1 MCLEVY
7 FFLGGC
13 MSIGEYS
20 FSAIKGRQAGREFY
34 ISMCPLKIVPRLFL
48 FQPEEL
54 PPELRSQRVLN
65 RARIP
70 EISRYIT
77 TNREN
82 YIFSAI
88 TASIDSQVTFE
99 TLVVD
104 GKEHQDIGT
113 LRIPMEA
120 RFILNDGQHRR
131 AAIEEALKEQ
141 PDLGD
146 ESISV
151 VFFIDK
157 GLKHSQ
163 QMFADLNKHA
173 LRPSRSTGILFDHR
187 DPLSSLACEIVEK
200 IPVFRN
206 LTEMEKTSISNRSTK
221 LFTLSGIY
229 QGTLALLRKT
239 EKSKAMTDTEM
250 KVAFDFWSCVTENMR
265 DWKLAASK
273 ELSTHELR
281 LDYVHAHA
289 LALHAIGKLGADLLS
304 TPGRDYKEDLKR
316 LNDIDWARKNSALWE
331 GRAMHNGKIS
341 KSHTCV
347 ALTTNYLKSF
357 FNLPLSPEER
367 QIEDTFLRKA

>member
-1 MCLEVY
+1 
-7 FFLGGC
+7 

-48 FQPEEL
+48 FQADEL

-65 RARIP
+65 KSRIP
-70 EISRYIT
+70 EMSRYIT
-77 TNREN
+77 TNRQN

-88 TASIDSQVTFE
+88 TASIDSHVVFE
-99 TLVVD
+99 KLVID
-104 GKEHQDIGT
+104 GKEHEELGT
-113 LRIPMEA
+113 LRIPIEA

-187 DPLSSLACEIVEK
+187 DPLSSLACEVVET

-206 LTEMEKTSISNRSTK
+206 LTEMEKTSISNRSIK

-229 QGTLALLRKT
+229 QGTLALLRKA
-239 EKSKAMTDTEM
+239 EKSKTISDDEM
-250 KVAFDFWSCVTENMR
+250 KVAFDFWSCVSENMR
-265 DWKLAASK
+265 DWKLAATK
-273 ELSTHELR
+273 DISTHELR

-289 LALHAIGKLGADLLS
+289 LALHALGKLGADLLS
-304 TPGRDYKEDLKR
+304 TPGRNYKKDLKH
-316 LNDIDWARKNSALWE
+316 LNEIDWARKNSALWE

-347 ALTTNYLKSF
+347 TLTTNYLKTYF
-357 FNLPLSPEER
+357 KLPLSPEER

>member
-1 MCLEVY
+1 
-7 FFLGGC
+7 

-48 FQPEEL
+48 FQAEEL

-65 RARIP
+65 KSRIP
-70 EISRYIT
+70 EISKYIT
-77 TNREN
+77 SNREN

-88 TASIDSQVTFE
+88 TASIDSH
-99 TLVVD
+99 VVFDKLIID
-104 GKEHQDIGT
+104 GKEHEELGT
-113 LRIPMEA
+113 LRIPIEA

-206 LTEMEKTSISNRSTK
+206 LTEMERTSISNRSNK
-221 LFTLSGIY
+221 LFTLSAIY
-229 QGTLALLRKT
+229 QGTLCLLRKS
-239 EKSKAMTDTEM
+239 EKAKIISDAEM

-265 DWKLAASK
+265 DWKLAATKKVSPF
-273 ELSTHELR
+273 ELR

-289 LALHAIGKLGADLLS
+289 LALHVLGKLGADLLS
-304 TPGRDYKEDLKR
+304 TSGCDYTKELKR
-316 LNDIDWARKNSALWE
+316 LNDIDWARKNRALWE
-331 GRAMHNGKIS
+331 GRAMHYGKIS

-347 ALTTNYLKSF
+347 TLTTNYLKKYF
-357 FNLPLSPEER
+357 DLSLTPEER
-367 QIEDTFLRKA
+367 QLEDAFLRKV

>member
-1 MCLEVY
+1 
-7 FFLGGC
+7 
-13 MSIGEYS
+13 MSIGEYT

-65 RARIP
+65 KSRIP
-70 EISRYIT
+70 EMSRYIT
-77 TNREN
+77 TNRQN

-88 TASIDSQVTFE
+88 TASIDSQVIFD
-99 TLVVD
+99 TLIVD
-104 GKEHQDIGT
+104 GKEHKDIGT
-113 LRIPMEA
+113 LRIPIEA

-229 QGTLALLRKT
+229 QGTLALLRKA
-239 EKSKAMTDTEM
+239 EKTKEISDAEM
-250 KVAFDFWSCVTENMR
+250 KIAFDFWNCVTENMR
-265 DWKLAASK
+265 DWKLAATK
-273 ELSTHELR
+273 DISTHELR

-289 LALHAIGKLGADLLS
+289 LALHAIGKLGASLLS
-304 TPGRDYKEDLKR
+304 TPGRDYKNDFME

-347 ALTTNYLKSF
+347 ILTTNYLKSF

>member
-1 MCLEVY
+1 
-7 FFLGGC
+7 

-34 ISMCPLKIVPRLFL
+34 ISMCPLKVVPRLFL
-48 FQPEEL
+48 FQGEEL
-54 PPELRSQRVLN
+54 PAELRSQRVLN
-65 RARIP
+65 KSRIP

-77 TNREN
+77 TNRHN

-88 TASIDSQVTFE
+88 TASIDRQVTFE
-99 TLVVD
+99 SLVVD
-104 GKEHQDIGT
+104 GKEHEDIGT
-113 LRIPMEA
+113 LRIPIEA

-157 GLKHSQ
+157 GLIHCQ

-173 LRPSRSTGILFDHR
+173 VRPSRSTGILFDHR
-187 DPLSSLACEIVEK
+187 DPLSSLACEIVDK
-200 IPVFRN
+200 NFVFRN

-221 LFTLSGIY
+221 LFTLSGIH
-229 QGTLALLRKT
+229 QGTLSLLRKSERT
-239 EKSKAMTDTEM
+239 REISDSEM
-250 KVAFDFWSCVTENMR
+250 RIAFDFWSCVTENMR
-265 DWKLAASK
+265 DWKLAATK
-273 ELSTHELR
+273 DISTHELR

-289 LALHAIGKLGADLLS
+289 LALHVIGKLGAALLS

-316 LNDIDWARKNSALWE
+316 LNSIDWARKNSSLWE

-347 ALTTNYLKSF
+347 TLTANYLKTF

-367 QIEDTFLRKA
+367 QIEDVFLRKA

>member
-1 MCLEVY
+1 
-7 FFLGGC
+7 

-48 FQPEEL
+48 FQGEEL

-65 RARIP
+65 KSRIP

-77 TNREN
+77 TNRQN

-88 TASIDSQVTFE
+88 TASIDRNVKFE
-99 TLVVD
+99 TLVIN
-104 GKEHQDIGT
+104 GKEHADIGT
-113 LRIPMEA
+113 LRIPIEA

-187 DPLSSLACEIVEK
+187 DPLSSLACEIVEN

-229 QGTLALLRKT
+229 QGTLSLLCKSEKT
-239 EKSKAMTDTEM
+239 SEISASEM
-250 KVAFDFWSCVTENMR
+250 KVAFEFWNCVTENMR

-273 ELSTHELR
+273 EISTHELR

-289 LALHAIGKLGADLLS
+289 LALHVIGKLGATLLS
-304 TPGRDYKEDLKR
+304 TPGRDYKKDLKR
-316 LNDIDWARKNSALWE
+316 LNDIDWARKNRALWE

-347 ALTTNYLKSF
+347 TLTTNYLKTF
-357 FNLPLSPEER
+357 FKLSLSNEER
-367 QIEDTFLRKA
+367 QVEETFLRKA

>member
-1 MCLEVY
+1 
-7 FFLGGC
+7 

-48 FQPEEL
+48 FQGEDL

-65 RARIP
+65 KSRIP
-70 EISRYIT
+70 EMSRYIT
-77 TNREN
+77 TNRQN

-88 TASIDSQVTFE
+88 TASIDSHVIFE
-99 TLVVD
+99 ALVVN
-104 GKEHQDIGT
+104 GKEHPDIGA
-113 LRIPMEA
+113 LRIPIEA
-120 RFILNDGQHRR
+120 RFVLNDGQHRR

-146 ESISV
+146 EAISV

-187 DPLSSLACEIVEK
+187 DPLSSLACDVVEN

-206 LTEMEKTSISNRSTK
+206 LTEMEKTSISNRSNK

-229 QGTLALLRKT
+229 QGTLALLRKS
-239 EKSKAMTDTEM
+239 EKSKVISVDEM
-250 KVAFDFWSCVTENMR
+250 KIAFDFWSCVTENMR

-273 ELSTHELR
+273 DVSTHELR

-289 LALHAIGKLGADLLS
+289 LSLHAVGKLGAELLS
-304 TPGRDYKEDLKR
+304 NPGRDYKEDLKR

-347 ALTTNYLKSF
+347 TLTTNYLKTYF
-357 FNLPLSPEER
+357 KLPLSLEER
-367 QIEDTFLRKA
+367 QIEDTFLRKT

>member
-1 MCLEVY
+1 
-7 FFLGGC
+7 
-13 MSIGEYS
+13 MSIGEYT

-34 ISMCPLKIVPRLFL
+34 ISMCPLKVVPRLFL
-48 FQPEEL
+48 FQDEEL

-77 TNREN
+77 SNRQN

-88 TASIDSQVTFE
+88 TASIDQQVIFE
-99 TLVVD
+99 KLVID
-104 GKEHQDIGT
+104 NKQQEDIGR
-113 LRIPMEA
+113 LHIPIDA

-146 ESISV
+146 ETISV

-157 GLKHSQ
+157 GLKNSQ

-200 IPVFRN
+200 NPIFRN

-221 LFTLSGIY
+221 LFTLSGIF
-229 QGTLALLRKT
+229 QGTLSLLRKT
-239 EKSKAMTDTEM
+239 EKIRVISDSEM
-250 KVAFDFWSCVTENMR
+250 VVAFDFWDCVTKNMR
-265 DWKLAASK
+265 DWKLAAEK
-273 ELSTHELR
+273 QASTFELR
-281 LDYVHAHA
+281 RDYVHAHA
-289 LALHAIGKLGADLLS
+289 LALHAIGRLGAALLS
-304 TPGRDYKEDLKR
+304 TPGCNYKEDLKK
-316 LNDIDWARKNSALWE
+316 LNEIDWSRKNSALWE
-331 GRAMHNGKIS
+331 GRAMYNGKIS
-341 KSHTCV
+341 KSYTCV
-347 ALTTNYLKSF
+347 VLTTNYLKLF
-357 FNLPLSPEER
+357 FKLSLSAEER
-367 QIEDTFLRKA
+367 QLEESFLRKI

>member
-1 MCLEVY
+1 
-7 FFLGGC
+7 

-34 ISMCPLKIVPRLFL
+34 ITMCPLKIVPRLFL
-48 FQPEEL
+48 FQGEEL

-65 RARIP
+65 KARIP

-77 TNREN
+77 SNREN

-88 TASIDSQVTFE
+88 TASIDRQVTFE
-99 TLVVD
+99 KMVVD
-104 GKEHQDIGT
+104 GKVLDDIGN
-113 LRIPMEA
+113 LHIPLDA

-146 ESISV
+146 ETISV

-206 LTEMEKTSISNRSTK
+206 LTEAEKTSISNRSTK

-229 QGTLALLRKT
+229 QGTLCLLRKT
-239 EKSKAMTDTEM
+239 EKSKAISDAEM
-250 KVAFDFWSCVTENMR
+250 KVAFDFWSSVTENMR

-273 ELSTHELR
+273 DISTHELR

-304 TPGRDYKEDLKR
+304 MPGRDYKEDLKR

-347 ALTTNYLKSF
+347 TLTTNYLKTYF
-357 FNLPLSPEER
+357 ELPLSPEER
-367 QIEDTFLRKA
+367 QIEDVFLRKA